1 MTDHDARGRSASPR
15 PRLRARPM
23 TSETAAGMRKTF
35 DAGAPIVA
43 FLAGYSVWTT
53 AAGALA
59 AAATGLLIASYRL
72 LRGHQIRLVA
82 VSLGIVLIHALVAYH
97 TAEGRDFFL
106 PDLLM
111 NGVFAVVFS
120 GSLLAGRPL
129 SGLLGRWSGLEER
142 RWHRDP
148 RRMRLHRRLTALWL
162 ALWCAH
168 LALWLPLYAADA
180 VVALGVASVVT
191 GKPAV
196 VVCAVLSWRL
206 VRRGRAG
213 AVDSSAGSGPSPSP
227 SPSASPSPSSS
238 LSP

>member
-1 MTDHDARGRSASPR
+1 MTQV
-15 PRLRARPM
+15 
-23 TSETAAGMRKTF
+23 TSETADGLRKIF

-43 FLAGYSVWTT
+43 FLAGYAIWTT
-53 AAGALA
+53 TAGALA
-59 AAATGLLIASYRL
+59 AAVVGLLIASYRL
-72 LRGHQIRLVA
+72 LRGHQVRLVA
-82 VSLGIVLIHALVAYH
+82 VSLGVVLIHALFAYH

-120 GSLLAGRPL
+120 GSLLAGRPVT
-129 SGLLGRWSGLEER
+129 GLLGRWSGLEER

-162 ALWCAH
+162 GLWCAH

-206 VRRGRAG
+206 VLRGRAV
-213 AVDSSAGSGPSPSP
+213 AVGSAAGSGPSPSP
-227 SPSASPSPSSS
+227 APSPSS
-238 LSP
+238 LPP